1 VLTRQELA
9 IGLRHEKTFKVF
21 QWKQMAGKTDFVS
34 YRFHFKTT
42 LKKKLFFNFILF

>member
-21 QWKQMAGKTDFVS
+21 QWKQMAGKTDFVN

-42 LKKKLFFNFILF
+42 LKKIIF